1 MDEANHWVAF
11 RDSAIHGCGGFARRA
26 IPAGTLVIEYVGR
39 RIDKAESLRQC
50 ELENPF
56 IFTLD
61 ETCDLDGNVDWNPA
75 RHINHSCAPNCEAEN
90 LDGKIWLVALRA
102 IPAGE
107 ELTFNYG
114 FDLVDYQDHP
124 CHCGS
129 PDCVGFMVAAEY
141 FDLLR
146 RRAG

>member
-1 MDEANHWVAF
+1 MDKANHWVEF
-11 RDSAIHGCGGFARRA
+11 QDSPIHGCGGFARRA

-61 ETCDLDGNVDWNPA
+61 DEFDLDGNVDWNPA

-90 LDGKIWLVALRA
+90 LEGKIWLVALRTIA
-102 IPAGE
+102 PGE

-141 FDLLR
+141 FALLR
-146 RRAG
+146 RRSE

>member
-1 MDEANHWVAF
+1 M
-11 RDSAIHGCGGFARRA
+11 
-26 IPAGTLVIEYVGR
+26 IEYVGR